1 MTILTIITIVKDDL
15 IGFKKTFD
23 SVFSEIN
30 SDIEYLIIDSS
41 ELNDVKNLLQNVE
54 TTRFRYLYQKPKGI
68 YPAMN
73 LGLSEAKGEWIWFL
87 NAGDSKFGLILLSE
101 VIAILEQRQQ
111 ADAVVFSVNHVID
124 DDLVW
129 STTIPEV
136 SLINESLVIDCNHQG
151 FIARKES
158 MLVNG
163 GFDTQYS
170 YAADSKL
177 MDLVI
182 RNGVFL
188 LDKRVIANFEI
199 GGTSSVNFRKVIE
212 EIAKHR
218 KYQGIEVY
226 LDSHSKVVYRNQLRL
241 VLIRLISFLP
251 KRLRP
256 FVIVVRNYFRT

>member
-1 MTILTIITIVKDDL
+1 MTNLTIITIVKDDL
-15 IGFKKTFD
+15 AGFKKTFD
-23 SVFSEIN
+23 SVFTEVN

-41 ELNDVKNLLQNVE
+41 TVNDIKNFLQNVE

-68 YPAMN
+68 YSAMN

-87 NAGDSKFGLILLSE
+87 NAGDSKFGQILLSE
-101 VIAILEQRQQ
+101 VIAILEQSPH

-124 DDLVW
+124 DDLIW

-136 SLINESLVIDCNHQG
+136 SSVNESLVIDCNHQG

-158 MLVNG
+158 ILVNG
-163 GFDTQYS
+163 GFDTQFS

-218 KYQGIEVY
+218 NYQGIKEY
-226 LDSHSKVVYRNQLRL
+226 LDSHSKVVYRNQ
-241 VLIRLISFLP
+241 IRLMLMRFISFLP
-251 KRLRP
+251 RSLRP
-256 FVIVVRNYFRT
+256 FLIFARNYFRA